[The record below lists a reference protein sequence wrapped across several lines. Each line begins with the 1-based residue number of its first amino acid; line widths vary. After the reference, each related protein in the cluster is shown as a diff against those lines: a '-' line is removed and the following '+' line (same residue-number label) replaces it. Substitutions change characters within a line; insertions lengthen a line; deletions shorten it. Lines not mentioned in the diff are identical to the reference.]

1 MAVELYP
8 HQKEAVEKLSSGK
21 ILWGGVGS
29 GKSIT
34 AASYYMKHEAPK
46 RRDVYVIT
54 TARKRDSL
62 DWEKEF
68 IKFGVGN
75 ERGPYC
81 GKLSV
86 DSWNNISRYKN
97 VMNSFF
103 IFDEQRVVG
112 SGAWAKAFEFIAQPQ
127 NKNTWILLTATPG
140 DVWLDYMSV
149 FIANGFYKNRTEFKD
164 QHVEYDPYAKFP
176 KVKKYHNVEKL
187 KKLRALLLVHMPFER
202 HTIRIMKKIHVEYD
216 RELMNQVMKE
226 RWNPYENRPIRSVP
240 EFFYVMRKIVNSDA
254 TRLHAVK
261 TLLKEHDRIIVFY
274 NFSYELEKLRD
285 LRTSVTTADSTSTT
299 SDFVVAEWNGVK
311 HEEVPETKKW
321 VYLVQYTAGAE
332 AWNCTTTNATAFY
345 SLTYSY
351 RQWHQ
356 AHGRVDRLNT
366 PFKELLY
373 YTLFSEADIDSAIMD
388 CLSRKRSF
396 NEVEFKKRFGSFK
409 TSV

>member
-1 MAVELYP
+1 MVVSLYP
-8 HQKEAVEKLSSGK
+8 HQEDALKKLESGK
-21 ILWGGVGS
+21 ILWGGVGA
-29 GKSIT
+29 GKSRVG
-34 AASYYMKHEAPK
+34 AAYYMKNEAPL

-75 ERGPYC
+75 ECGPLN
-81 GKLSV
+81 GKLTV
-86 DSWNNISRYKN
+86 DSWNNITRYKN
-97 VMNSFF
+97 VRGAFF

-112 SGAWAKAFEFIAQPQ
+112 TGAWAKAFEFIAQPQ

-140 DVWLDYMSV
+140 DAWLDYMSV
-149 FIANGFYKNRTEFKD
+149 FIANGFYKNRTDFKD
-164 QHVEYDPYAKFP
+164 QHVEYDPYSKFP

-187 KKLRALLLVHMPFER
+187 KKLRAHLLVHMPFER
-202 HTIRIMKKIHVEYD
+202 HTIRIMKTIPVEYD
-216 RELMNQVMKE
+216 RELLSQAMKE

-254 TRLHAVK
+254 SRLHAVK
-261 TLLKEHDRIIVFY
+261 TLLAEHDRIIVFY
-274 NFSYELEKLRD
+274 NFSYELEKLRS
-285 LRTSVTTADSTSTT
+285 LETIVHT
-299 SDFVVAEWNGVK
+299 AEWNGLK

-373 YTLFSEADIDSAIMD
+373 YTLMSEAPIDLAILG
-388 CLSRKRSF
+388 CLERKHSF
-396 NEVEFKKRFGSFK
+396 NEVEFKRRFGSFK

>member
-68 IKFGVGN
+68 IKFGVGK

-97 VMNSFF
+97 VRNSFF

-149 FIANGFYKNRTEFKD
+149 FIANGFYKNRTDFKD
-164 QHVEYDPYAKFP
+164 QHVEYEPYSKFP

-187 KKLRALLLVHMPFER
+187 KKLRAHLLVHMPFDR
-202 HTIRIMKKIHVEYD
+202 HTIRIMKRIHVEYD
-216 RELMNQVMKE
+216 RELLSQVMKE
-226 RWNPYENRPIRSVP
+226 RWNPYENRPIRSAP
-240 EFFYVMRKIVNSDA
+240 EYSYVMRKVVNSDT
-254 TRLHAVK
+254 TRLDAVK
-261 TLLKEHDRIIVFY
+261 NLLVEHNRLIVFY
-274 NFSYELEKLRD
+274 NFTYELESLRS
-285 LRTSVTTADSTSTT
+285 LGTHVRL
-299 SDFVVAEWNGVK
+299 AEWNGLK
-311 HEEVPETKKW
+311 HEEVPETEKW
-321 VYLVQYTAGAE
+321 VYLVQYIAGAE
-332 AWNCTTTNATAFY
+332 AWNCTSTNATAFY

-356 AHGRVDRLNT
+356 AHGRVDRLDT
-366 PFKELLY
+366 KFAELLY

-388 CLSRKRSF
+388 CLGRKRSF